1 VVSDDLLMQIVRRK
15 PQSPA
20 DFLQLRG
27 TERYRRDADAI
38 VDAVDKGLGLP
49 QKDLP
54 ELLGRDDP
62 PQVQVLGQLASIISN
77 SLAAEHQIDVALL
90 ATTADLQDVVRW
102 LLGLT
107 QDRPD
112 VLEGWRGEILGRPL
126 LDLLEGRSTIRVADA
141 RSKSPLR
148 IEPRLEARD

>member
-1 VVSDDLLMQIVRRK
+1 MQIVRRK
-15 PQSPA
+15 PQSEA

-27 TERYRRDADAI
+27 TERYRRDAGAI
-38 VDAVDKGLGLP
+38 VEAVGAGLRVP

-54 ELLGRDDP
+54 APLGRDDP
-62 PQVQVLGQLASIISN
+62 PQVQILGQLASIVSN

-102 LLGLT
+102 HLDLT
-107 QDRPD
+107 EDRPE

-148 IEPRLEARD
+148 IEPRLESRA